1 MDKNNSTKRLIYGL
15 LILMAICA
23 PFFITGNYPRH
34 MMVMCGIWVISSMG
48 LNLILGYVGQLN
60 LAHGTFFG
68 IGAYATALLIQ
79 GLGFSFWLALP
90 VGCLITAFLGFL
102 TGLPTLRT
110 RGHYFPISTMCLGIS
125 LYYVIARWDELTG
138 GARGLFGI
146 PRPTPIPFPFIG
158 KVSFDSTLP
167 CYYLVLFFVFLTM
180 LAISRFVR
188 SLVGKRLIAIRG
200 NENLAQSVGINTMW
214 DKVVFLSISTLIA
227 GLAGGL
233 YAAYMGSLMAE
244 QAHFLGSFEMLLNVM
259 IGGVGT
265 MAGPFIGGVLLPIL
279 TETLHFLGGL
289 RLVVYGVLLILIMGF
304 LPQGYRRRPAG
315 IGPALRPEGRCEMN
329 DLLLEARDLTKN
341 FGGLEAIGGVSFT
354 IRKGNIFSVIG
365 PNGAGKTT
373 LFNLIT
379 AFLPPTRGEIFFKGE
394 KISGLKPFQ
403 VARKSI
409 SRTFQLTTL
418 FERITVLE
426 NLMIGQTTTRR
437 MGVLQALLGGRR
449 RSSRKKRP

>member
-1 MDKNNSTKRLIYGL
+1 MKPLVYGL
-15 LILMAICA
+15 LILIAIGA
-23 PFFITGNYPRH
+23 PLFITGNYPRH

-79 GLGFSFWLALP
+79 RLGFSFWLALP
-90 VGCLITAFLGFL
+90 VGCLITALLGFL

-146 PRPTPIPFPFIG
+146 PRPAPIPLPFIG
-158 KVSFDSTLP
+158 KVSFDTTLP
-167 CYYLVLFFVFLTM
+167 CYYLVLFFVLLT
-180 LAISRFVR
+180 LVAISRFVR
-188 SLVGKRLIAIRG
+188 SLVGKRLVAIRG

-214 DKVVFLSISTLIA
+214 DKVIFLSISTLIA

-265 MAGPFIGGVLLPIL
+265 MAGPFIGGILLPIL

-289 RLVVYGVLLILIMGF
+289 RLVVYGVLLILIMGL
-304 LPQGYRRRPAG
+304 LPQGIAG
-315 IGPALRPEGRCEMN
+315 GLRALALRYDGK
-329 DLLLEARDLTKN
+329 KN
-341 FGGLEAIGGVSFT
+341 
-354 IRKGNIFSVIG
+354 
-365 PNGAGKTT
+365 
-373 LFNLIT
+373 
-379 AFLPPTRGEIFFKGE
+379 
-394 KISGLKPFQ
+394 
-403 VARKSI
+403 
-409 SRTFQLTTL
+409 
-418 FERITVLE
+418 
-426 NLMIGQTTTRR
+426 
-437 MGVLQALLGGRR
+437 
-449 RSSRKKRP
+449 KK

>member
-1 MDKNNSTKRLIYGL
+1 
-15 LILMAICA
+15 MAICA

-304 LPQGYRRRPAG
+304 LPQGIA
-315 IGPALRPEGRCEMN
+315 
-329 DLLLEARDLTKN
+329 
-341 FGGLEAIGGVSFT
+341 GGL
-354 IRKGNIFSVIG
+354 R
-365 PNGAGKTT
+365 
-373 LFNLIT
+373 
-379 AFLPPTRGEIFFKGE
+379 
-394 KISGLKPFQ
+394 
-403 VARKSI
+403 
-409 SRTFQLTTL
+409 
-418 FERITVLE
+418 
-426 NLMIGQTTTRR
+426 
-437 MGVLQALLGGRR
+437 ALALHYGRR
-449 RSSRKKRP
+449 GDAK

>member
-1 MDKNNSTKRLIYGL
+1 MKRLVYGL
-15 LILMAICA
+15 LILIAIGA
-23 PFFITGNYPRH
+23 PLFITGNYPRH
-34 MMVMCGIWVISSMG
+34 IMVMCGIWVISSMG

-79 GLGFSFWLALP
+79 RLGFSFWLALP
-90 VGCLITAFLGFL
+90 AGCLITAFLGFL

-125 LYYVIARWDELTG
+125 LYYVIARWDGLTG

-146 PRPTPIPFPFIG
+146 PRPGPIPLPFIG
-158 KVSFDSTLP
+158 KISFDTTLP
-167 CYYLVLFFVFLTM
+167 CYYLILFFVLLTM
-180 LAISRFVR
+180 AAISRFVR

-200 NENLAQSVGINTMW
+200 NETLAQSVGINTMW

-265 MAGPFIGGVLLPIL
+265 MAGPFIGGILLPLL
-279 TETLHFLGGL
+279 TEALHFLGGL

-304 LPQGYRRRPAG
+304 LPQGIAG
-315 IGPALRPEGRCEMN
+315 GLRAFALRHGLR
-329 DLLLEARDLTKN
+329 RDQK
-341 FGGLEAIGGVSFT
+341 
-354 IRKGNIFSVIG
+354 
-365 PNGAGKTT
+365 
-373 LFNLIT
+373 
-379 AFLPPTRGEIFFKGE
+379 
-394 KISGLKPFQ
+394 
-403 VARKSI
+403 
-409 SRTFQLTTL
+409 
-418 FERITVLE
+418 
-426 NLMIGQTTTRR
+426 
-437 MGVLQALLGGRR
+437 
-449 RSSRKKRP
+449 